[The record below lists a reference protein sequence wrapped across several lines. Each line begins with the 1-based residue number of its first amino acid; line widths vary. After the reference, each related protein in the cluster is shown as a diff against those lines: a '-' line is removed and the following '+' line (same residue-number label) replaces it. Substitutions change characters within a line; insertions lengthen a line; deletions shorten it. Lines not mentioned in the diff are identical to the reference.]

1 MHHENTLRQRTRTVG
16 RRLAAMVATVGL
28 VMIGSLVT
36 PASALETDS
45 AEAEGRVVSGG
56 GTINLDGIASLAPAY
71 SADPSAPGTV
81 ASPLQLSVLNTLG
94 IDLGGGVQLFGPN
107 GVIAV
112 GALEQYATTSDE
124 ASYAASGAITQDG
137 AIAVGGRGPQDN
149 ASVDVTQLL
158 GRAGVAPITQ
168 GLISQLRVE
177 LGALSANAES
187 VGDALA
193 TGDYQIAD
201 GTLIFT
207 SPVVSTLTTDLGT
220 VLTNLSTT
228 TNAITG
234 PTGSLGSL
242 LPGIANGLVTPLANA
257 LRPLTAGLVNV
268 TNVNL
273 TAGLNVNL
281 NTALSA
287 ITAQPLTSPDSAV
300 SINFA
305 TGEVRADI
313 ARLIANSQGG
323 PYDGTLNNL
332 APNTEI
338 LSTDLIQAAL
348 DGAVG
353 TILDQ
358 VPALLVNTAT
368 GTLNSTAMSL
378 RLTANAAVGSG
389 VLAVPLVNIDLTV
402 NGTVGQFLGLPGAG
416 APTID
421 ARRTSA
427 LGLVPIGTLLTPILG
442 VVTGTLLPAIV
453 TPLANAI
460 TGVGILD
467 TAFRPLVT
475 TAGTALAPVV
485 GVINQVLSITANVQE
500 AGDFT
505 APGGFDDG
513 AFTQRAVSIDLL
525 PLLGTPL
532 AEVDL
537 ASATVRSAVIP
548 AVEVAI
554 TAPADGDVL
563 TVPSSGAT
571 VDLAVTGTGEI
582 GADVSVA
589 APGLTTQTT
598 TVAPDGTW
606 TVTFPAAGVGSYAIT
621 ATQDADGEV
630 STAVVNVSVEVGEI
644 DDVTITAPTD
654 GTVVT
659 VPVGGTTDVLVTG
672 SGQIGASVVVAL
684 PGQTSQTVT
693 VQPDGT
699 WTATFVG
706 VGAGSYD
713 ITATQAVGNQ
723 TSSAETTVVVD
734 EVLAVGITLPA
745 PGTVLTVPDVA
756 DTTTLTVTGTGDP
769 GADVVVSVSGQA
781 DQTVPVGPGGT
792 WSATFTGVGV
802 GDYTVTATQTVGD
815 QTTDATTDVSVVVG
829 VVADVAIT
837 LPTDGAVLTV
847 PDAGSLVDVAV
858 TGTGEVGADVLVTLP
873 GWPDQ
878 STTVGADGTWT
889 VTFPGVELGART
901 ITATQTLGSSTSV
914 AAVDITIEVGDV
926 DDVTITAPT
935 DGQVITVPAGAT
947 SPLVTSGAGQIGASV
962 VVSVTGQ
969 PDQTVTVGPDGTW
982 TATFPAL
989 PEGTYT
995 VTATQDLGDGS
1006 TATVTVEI
1014 DAVTP
1019 VVVTAP
1025 VDGSTTTV
1033 PTGETTDLVTTG
1045 TGEAGADVLV
1055 SVTGQT
1061 DQTVPVSPGGT
1072 WTATFPGLGAGDYTV
1087 TAAQVVGDQST
1098 TSSATV
1104 SVVEAEPVVITAPG
1118 DGDVLTVPVGGST
1131 DLVITGSG
1139 EIGAQVVVAA
1149 SAAGQLT
1156 TTVGPD
1162 GTWTVTFPFLG
1173 AGPRTVTATQT
1184 VGDLVTDD
1192 EITVDIVAV
1201 PAVTI
1206 TAPTDGTVVTVPVD
1220 GTTDLLVTGTGAV
1233 DASVLLT
1240 VPGLADQTVTVGP
1253 DGTWTASYTGLGEGS
1268 YPVTATQTVGTQTT
1282 TVTVAVEVTEVDALT
1297 ITSPADGAVLYTST
1311 GQPVG
1316 LVVEGTGEVGASVT
1330 VSVSG
1335 QPDRVTTVDADG
1347 TWGVTYSALGAGAYS
1362 FVATQLVGDQ
1372 LSSQTV
1378 DVDVVEVDPV
1388 AITAPLDGDVV
1399 TVLPGGSTDLE
1410 VTGTGEIGAEVV
1422 VSVTGQDDQ
1431 TVTVGP
1437 DGTWTAT
1444 FLGLPEGAYEVA
1456 AAQLVGD
1463 LPTVALVTVTVEAEA
1478 VDAVTITAPLDEAV
1492 LNVAAGETTDL
1503 VVTGSGDVGAE
1514 VVVSVT
1520 GEVDQTVTVE
1530 ADGTWTATFPGIGE
1544 GTYTVGATQTVG
1556 DDVTDAAVTVVV
1568 DGVDAATITAPVDGA
1583 VLTAPAGGTAD
1594 LTVTGAG
1601 DPGAEVVVSVTG
1613 EVDQTVTVE
1622 PDGTWTATFPGLAEG
1637 AYTIDVT
1644 QTVGGVTSSDSVT
1657 VEVDGVE
1664 SATIT
1669 APLDGEVV
1677 SVPAGETT
1685 DLEVTGTG
1693 DPGAEVVVSV
1703 TGEEDQTVTV
1713 EPDGTWSATFPGIGE
1728 GEFDVT
1734 VTQTVGDQTTTET
1747 VTVVLDGVDAV
1758 TVTAPVDGSLVG
1770 VPTGETV
1777 DLDVTGT
1784 GDIGA
1789 EVVVTI
1795 DGEGDQTATVGPD
1808 GTWTVT
1814 FPGLAAGTYEATAT
1828 QTVGGV
1834 TSVETV
1840 TVEVVD
1846 VDELT
1851 VVEPVD
1857 GDVIGVAVGGT
1868 TDLEVTG
1875 TGDVGA
1881 DVVVTVTGQDDQ
1893 TVTVGPDGTWTA
1905 SYTGLGEGTY
1915 AITATQTV
1923 AGLVSTVELTVEV
1936 DGVDQVAITAP
1947 TDGTVYSVPLDGS
1960 TDLVVEGTGDVGA
1973 DIIASIPGQPDQETT
1988 VGPDGTWTVTF
1999 PGLEVGT
2006 YEVTA
2011 SQLVAGQLSTAEVSV
2026 EVEVGTIEQVTI
2038 TAPVTGDVITVPE
2051 GDTTDLVVSGTGEVG
2066 GEVVVSIPGQDD
2078 QVATV
2083 EPDGTWTVTFPG
2095 LGEGTYTATATH
2107 TAEGQTNT
2115 AVVTVEID
2123 GVVPVTVT
2131 DPADGDVLT
2140 VPVGGTTTLVVT
2152 GTGDPGADVLV
2163 EVSGQP
2169 DQTVEVGP
2177 DGTWTATFPG
2187 LPADSYDITVTQTVG
2202 DQTTVVE
2209 LTVEVDAVE
2218 AVTLDEPADGDTLA
2232 VPAGETTDLV
2242 ASGTGD
2248 PGAEVEVT
2256 VTGQPAQ
2263 TVTVEPDGTWTA
2275 TFPGLGEGTYT
2286 VTVSQTVGDQ
2296 TTSESVTV
2304 EVDGVDLVT
2313 VTAPAGGSSLPV
2325 VEGGTRDLVVSGTG
2339 DAGAEVVVSVEGE
2352 DDQTVTVQ
2360 PDGTW
2365 TATFP
2370 GIGAGTYEIT
2380 ASQTVNGLDS
2390 SATLTVTVDEFE
2402 AVVVLTPADGDV
2414 VGVPE
2419 GETLDLDVTGTG
2431 DPGAEIVVSIPGQPD
2446 QTTTVEPDG
2455 TWTVTFPGLP
2465 AETYEVT
2472 VTQTVGDQT
2481 TTETITVE
2489 IDGVVQ
2495 VAVTAPTDGSDLPV
2509 VADGTRDLVVSGSG
2523 DIGAEVV
2530 VSVDGQTDQTVT
2542 VQPDGTWTA
2551 TFPGIGEG
2559 TYEITATQTV
2569 NGQTSTQTVTV
2580 TVTEEV
2586 DVLEAVAIL
2595 TPEDGDTIVV
2605 PAGETVDLDVTGSG
2619 EPGADVAVTVEGQGD
2634 QTVTVQPDGTWTATF
2649 PGIGEGT
2656 YEITATQTVGGQTTT
2671 DTITVVVDE
2680 VAPVAIVTPAD
2691 GDVFRALTS
2700 DGVDLVVTGTGD
2712 VGADVVASLSGAEDQ
2727 TGTVGPDGTW
2737 TVTFPGLPEGTHEVV
2752 ASQLVGD
2759 QSTSDTVTVE
2769 VDTVDDVVIT
2779 SPADGEVF
2787 DLPDGSDTVDL
2798 PVVGDGEVGADVLV
2812 SVEGQDDQTVTV
2824 QPDGTW
2830 TADFPG
2836 LGIGTYDVTATQTV
2850 DELTSTDEVA
2860 VEVALE
2866 IQEISPVIITSPA
2879 DGTVLRVPPGE
2890 VTDLVIEGEGFAG
2903 ADIEVTATGQE
2914 DLATTV
2920 AEDGT
2925 WTATFADVPTGTY
2938 AITAWQ
2944 MADGTVT
2951 NDSIVLVVDDAEIV
2965 DVDITSPLDGDVLAA
2980 PEGGTTQL
2988 VVVGTGEPTADVVVT
3003 VPGQEPVPTVVSD
3016 DGSWTVTFPEIGAGA
3031 YTVLAT
3037 QTIWDETSTDLVN
3050 VLVESEV
3057 SGVGA
3062 PFATVKFPLLVRGT
3076 GMVQEV
3082 YGTDFVPGE
3091 TVSGEVRSTPLP
3103 LAPAVA
3109 DAEGNVTLTFLVDE
3123 DFEVGTHQV
3132 FLTGSESGP
3141 LGPDQLATGFVVIDA
3156 TDGVIVGPDGSVIT
3170 LPGGWMPGGSGG
3182 SGAWGGNGSGSGP
3195 LARTGADD
3203 LAVGLLSGTLLLLVG
3218 GGMLAVRRR
3227 RTGA

>member
-1 MHHENTLRQRTRTVG
+1 MHHENTPRQRTRTVG
-16 RRLAAMVATVGL
+16 RRIAAMVATVGL

-45 AEAEGRVVSGG
+45 AEAEGRVLSGG
-56 GTINLDGIASLAPAY
+56 GTIDLDAVASLAPAY

-81 ASPLQLSVLNTLG
+81 ASPLQLSVLNALG

-149 ASVDVTQLL
+149 ASVDVTRLL

-168 GLISQLRVE
+168 GLVSQLRVE

-207 SPVVSTLTTDLGT
+207 SPVVSALTTDLGT

-427 LGLVPIGTLLTPILG
+427 LGLVPIGSLLTPILG

-475 TAGTALAPVV
+475 TAGTALSPVL

-525 PLLGTPL
+525 PVLGTPL
-532 AEVDL
+532 AEVNL

-548 AVEVAI
+548 AVDVAI

-563 TVPSSGAT
+563 TVPSPGAT
-571 VDLAVTGTGEI
+571 VDLTVTGTGEI

-606 TVTFPAAGVGSYAIT
+606 TVTFPAAGVGAYAIT

-630 STAVVNVSVEVGEI
+630 STAVVGVSVEVGEI

-693 VQPDGT
+693 VAPDGT

-706 VGAGSYD
+706 VGAGSFD

-745 PGTVLTVPDVA
+745 PGTVLTVPDAA
-756 DTTTLTVTGTGDP
+756 DTTTLAVTGTGDP
-769 GADVVVSVSGQA
+769 GADVVVSVPGQA

-792 WSATFTGVGV
+792 WSATFAGVGV

-829 VVADVAIT
+829 VVAGVAIT

-878 STTVGADGTWT
+878 STTVGADGTWA

-901 ITATQTLGSSTSV
+901 ITATQTLGSSTTV
-914 AAVDITIEVGDV
+914 ASVDITVEVGDV

-947 SPLVTSGAGQIGASV
+947 SPLVTSGTGQIGASV

-969 PDQTVTVGPDGTW
+969 PDQTVTVGPDGAW

-989 PEGTYT
+989 PEGSYT
-995 VTATQDLGDGS
+995 VTATQALGDGS
-1006 TATVTVEI
+1006 TATVAVEI

-1033 PTGETTDLVTTG
+1033 ATGETTDLVTTG

-1087 TAAQVVGDQST
+1087 TATQVVGDQST

-1131 DLVITGSG
+1131 DLVVTGSG
-1139 EIGAQVVVAA
+1139 EIGAQVVVTA

-1156 TTVGPD
+1156 ATVGPD

-1253 DGTWTASYTGLGEGS
+1253 DGTWTASYTGLGEGT
-1268 YPVTATQTVGTQTT
+1268 YPVTATQIVGTQTT

-1297 ITSPADGAVLYTST
+1297 ITSPADGAILYTST

-1347 TWGVTYSALGAGAYS
+1347 TWGVTYSALGAGTYS

-1378 DVDVVEVDPV
+1378 SVDVVEVDPV

-1410 VTGTGEIGAEVV
+1410 VIGTGEVDAEVV
-1422 VSVTGQDDQ
+1422 VSVTGQADQ
-1431 TVTVGP
+1431 TVVVGP
-1437 DGTWTAT
+1437 DNTWTAT
-1444 FLGLPEGAYEVA
+1444 YLGLPEGEYEVSA
-1456 AAQLVGD
+1456 TQLVGD
-1463 LPTVALVTVTVEAEA
+1463 LPTAALVTVTVEAEA
-1478 VDAVTITAPLDEAV
+1478 VDAVTITGPLDGDV

-1664 SATIT
+1664 AATIT

-1685 DLEVTGTG
+1685 DLEVAGTG

-1728 GEFDVT
+1728 GEYDVT

-1973 DIIASIPGQPDQETT
+1973 DIIASIPGQPDEETT

-2011 SQLVAGQLSTAEVSV
+2011 SQLVASQLSTAEVSV

-2115 AVVTVEID
+2115 AVVTVQVD
-2123 GVVPVTVT
+2123 GVVPVQVT
-2131 DPADGDVLT
+2131 GPADGDVLT

-2218 AVTLDEPADGDTLA
+2218 AV
-2232 VPAGETTDLV
+2232 
-2242 ASGTGD
+2242 
-2248 PGAEVEVT
+2248 
-2256 VTGQPAQ
+2256 
-2263 TVTVEPDGTWTA
+2263 
-2275 TFPGLGEGTYT
+2275 
-2286 VTVSQTVGDQ
+2286 
-2296 TTSESVTV
+2296 
-2304 EVDGVDLVT
+2304 
-2313 VTAPAGGSSLPV
+2313 
-2325 VEGGTRDLVVSGTG
+2325 
-2339 DAGAEVVVSVEGE
+2339 
-2352 DDQTVTVQ
+2352 
-2360 PDGTW
+2360 
-2365 TATFP
+2365 
-2370 GIGAGTYEIT
+2370 
-2380 ASQTVNGLDS
+2380 
-2390 SATLTVTVDEFE
+2390 
-2402 AVVVLTPADGDV
+2402 VVLTPADGDV

-2455 TWTVTFPGLP
+2455 TWTVTFPDLP

-2580 TVTEEV
+2580 TVAEEV
-2586 DVLEAVAIL
+2586 GALEAVVIL
-2595 TPEDGDTIVV
+2595 TPEDGDTVVV
-2605 PAGETVDLDVTGSG
+2605 PAGDTVDLDLTGSG
-2619 EPGADVAVTVEGQGD
+2619 EPDAEVVVSVEGEDD

-2649 PGIGEGT
+2649 PGLGAGT

-2671 DTITVVVDE
+2671 ETITVVVDE
-2680 VAPVAIVTPAD
+2680 VEPVAVVTPDD
-2691 GDVFRALTS
+2691 GDVFRALAS
-2700 DGVDLVVTGTGD
+2700 AGVDLVVTGTGD
-2712 VGADVVASLSGAEDQ
+2712 IGADVVVSLPGAQDQ
-2727 TGTVGPDGTW
+2727 TGAVGPEGTW
-2737 TVTFPGLPEGTHEVV
+2737 TVTFTGLPEGTHEVT

-2759 QSTSDTVTVE
+2759 LSSSDTVTVV

-2779 SPADGEVF
+2779 NPVDGEVV
-2787 DLPDGSDTVDL
+2787 DLPDDSSTVDL
-2798 PVVGDGEVGADVLV
+2798 PVTGDGEAGASVLV
-2812 SVEGQDDQTVTV
+2812 TVEGQDDQTVTV

-2850 DELTSTDEVA
+2850 DGLTSTDEA
-2860 VEVALE
+2860 EFEVALE
-2866 IQEISPVIITSPA
+2866 ILEVSPVIITSPA

-2903 ADIEVTATGQE
+2903 ADIEVTATGQ
-2914 DLATTV
+2914 DDVLTTV

-3003 VPGQEPVPTVVSD
+3003 VPGQDPLPTVVSD
-3016 DGSWTVTFPEIGAGA
+3016 DGSWTVTFPEVGAGA

-3182 SGAWGGNGSGSGP
+3182 SGAWGGNGSGPRGSGP